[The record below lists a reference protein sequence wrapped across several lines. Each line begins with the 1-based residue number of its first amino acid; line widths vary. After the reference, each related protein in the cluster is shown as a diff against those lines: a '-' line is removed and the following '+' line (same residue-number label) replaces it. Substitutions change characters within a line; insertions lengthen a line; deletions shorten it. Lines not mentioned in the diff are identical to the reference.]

1 MKSRGKRILA
11 IFVSIIATILFTW
24 GILSLTNGQNRGT
37 VGDFFKPGI
46 LQLIGG
52 FICLGIFIIILIED
66 NKWPP
71 SNNM

>member
-1 MKSRGKRILA
+1 MRSRKKYISAVL
-11 IFVSIIATILFTW
+11 ISIIGTGLITW
-24 GILSLTNGQNRGT
+24 GVLSLVNSQTGGT

-52 FICLGIFIIILIED
+52 FICFVIFMVILIED

-71 SNNM
+71 SN